1 MMRDS
6 TAVILQVLSTIY
18 PVTVVTHT
26 SVIAI
31 LTLKEEAAMNL
42 LQLVTENMVCVA
54 TVSNNI
60 HPF

>member
-18 PVTVVTHT
+18 TVTVVTHT

-31 LTLKEEAAMNL
+31 LTLKGEAAMNL
-42 LQLVTENMVCVA
+42 LQLVTQNMVCVA